1 MLIFIRIIFSKL
13 FDINFTFI
21 PACFVTK
28 LKYEIG
34 GGEQTDIIIG
44 VDRLRVF
51 ADLLSSMKSE
61 DKVDF
66 IVCLGWQCWFCSSS
80 SRAI

>member
-51 ADLLSSMKSE
+51 ADLLSSIKNLKIKSILLY
-61 DKVDF
+61 V
-66 IVCLGWQCWFCSSS
+66 
-80 SRAI
+80 